1 MNACTKSTLLR
12 ATYLTLLASIVAP
25 AASAQTAPAP
35 ATEATA
41 EASATAAPVADE
53 TPSDIIV
60 TGSARRQRRFDVS
73 YAINSLGQDDVKR
86 LAPLNFADLL
96 GKLPGIQVE
105 ATGGEVQNVTRI
117 RGIPTDDG
125 YAVFQ
130 QDGLPL
136 FHDINGNFFRGDSLN
151 RFDLMTE
158 RVEVVRGGPAPIF
171 ASQAAAIVNNITVTG
186 TETTRGKVQLTA
198 GTTDLYRIDAMQS
211 GPLGERTYYAIGGFL
226 RRDGGQRDNGFPND
240 RGGQIR
246 ANIKHD
252 LDNGSVRLSVN
263 YLNDHNTFY
272 LPIPVADPR
281 NPSVSLDPFIDFFH
295 GTLNSPAFR
304 GVTMKYRDAAGVTQS
319 ETRDLADGR
328 HMEYGNVG
336 LQYDGEF
343 GGWQLA
349 VRAGYTKGRLNFD
362 ALYST
367 SNPVDANVFAS
378 GFRSAANTAFG
389 TTATPVARLG
399 YALSGTNGA
408 TAYDPYGASGL
419 VVQAQYRGVGSSFY
433 SGQGDVS
440 VTRKFE
446 TGIGTHDLRIGGYAS
461 AYGLTNKAVY
471 QDYLMEVRGQP
482 RTLDLVAYDAAG
494 KVLGSVTDKGVLRY
508 GTTLN
513 QGDVDSTVYSLY
525 ANDTWEVVPGLRID
539 GGIRHEWYHI
549 DGYGLTSTSV
559 NLGDATT
566 LADNSVRSFDGA
578 RQSRKDSPTAT
589 NWTIGANYDASEH
602 FGGYVRASHLEV
614 PPQSSSYYN
623 INPVLVKTQADQYE
637 AGLKASFGR
646 NYLYLTGF
654 YTKFDPF
661 NASFVAFNPETGR
674 NDQPVPFIGQAE
686 VKGVEVDGTLAPVR
700 WFFVSGSF
708 TYQDPQYKNLQN
720 SSGADPSRVNGNQI
734 IREPKVFGNVRPT
747 FSFDAGGDQVEV
759 YGRYEYTGRRYV
771 DLFNNTRLPS
781 YNTFGLGGT
790 LTHNGFQFQVVGDNI
805 FNNKGLTEGNPRTDQ
820 LDGQTSADAIY
831 GRPVF
836 GRSVRFIVS
845 KAW

>member
-35 ATEATA
+35 ATEATT
-41 EASATAAPVADE
+41 EASASAAPVADE

-304 GVTMKYRDAAGVTQS
+304 GVTLKYRDAAGVTQS

>member
-1 MNACTKSTLLR
+1 MLL
-12 ATYLTLLASIVAP
+12 AP
-25 AASAQTAPAP
+25 AAVAQTAA
-35 ATEATA
+35 AGT
-41 EASATAAPVADE
+41 APVAADE
-53 TPSDIIV
+53 ADVSDIIV

-73 YAINSLGQDDVKR
+73 YAINSLGQEDVQR

-105 ATGGEVQNVTRI
+105 ATGGEVQNITRI

-125 YAVFQ
+125 YAVFH

-151 RFDLMTE
+151 RYDLMTE

-171 ASQAAAIVNNITVTG
+171 ASQAAAIINNLTVTG
-186 TETTRGKVQLTA
+186 TDTPRGKVQATI
-198 GTTDLYRIDAMQS
+198 GTTDLYRLDAVQS
-211 GPLGERTYYAIGGFL
+211 GPLGPRTFYAVGGFL

-246 ANIKHD
+246 ANIKHE
-252 LDNGSVRLSVN
+252 LDNGSIRLSVN
-263 YLNDHNTFY
+263 YLNDHNLFY
-272 LPIPVADPR
+272 LPIPTADPR
-281 NPSVSLDPFIDFFH
+281 NPSVSLDPFIDFFR

-304 GVTMKYRDAAGVTQS
+304 GVTLKYRDAAGVTRS

-336 LQYDGEF
+336 LQYEGMFGE
-343 GGWQLA
+343 WQLA

-367 SNPVDANVFAS
+367 SNPVDANAFAA
-378 GFRSAANTAFG
+378 GFRTAANAFG
-389 TTATPVARLG
+389 TAATPVARLG

-408 TAYDPYGASGL
+408 TAYDPYAASGL
-419 VVQAQYRGVGSSFY
+419 VVQGQYRGVGSSFY

-440 VTRKFE
+440 VTRKFK
-446 TGIGTHDLRIGGYAS
+446 TGIGTHDLRVGGYAS
-461 AYGLTNKAVY
+461 AYGLSNKAIY
-471 QDYLMEVRGQP
+471 QDYLMEVRSQP
-482 RTLDLVAYDAAG
+482 RTLDLVAYSASGA
-494 KVLGSVTDKGVLRY
+494 VLGSVTDRGVLRY

-513 QGDVDSTVYSLY
+513 QGDVDSTVYALY
-525 ANDTWEVVPGLRID
+525 ANDTWEVLPGLRLD

-549 DGYGLTSTSV
+549 DGYGLTSISA

-566 LADNSVRSFDGA
+566 LADNAVRAFDGG
-578 RQSRKDSPTAT
+578 RQSRKGSPTAT
-589 NWTIGANYDASEH
+589 NWTIGANYDVSDN

-623 INPVLVKTQADQYE
+623 INPVLVKTKADQYE

-661 NASFVAFNPETGR
+661 NASFVAFNPATGR
-674 NDQPVPFIGQAE
+674 NDQAVPFIGKAE
-686 VKGVEVDGTLAPVR
+686 VKGVEVDGTFAPVG

-708 TYQDPQYKNLQN
+708 TYQDPQYKNLAN
-720 SSGADPSRVNGNQI
+720 TAGADPSAVNGNQI

-747 FSFDAGGDQVEV
+747 LSFETGSNRIEF

-781 YNTFGLGGT
+781 FNTFGLGGT
-790 LTHNGFQFQVVGDNI
+790 LTRGGFQFQVVGDNV
-805 FNNKGLTEGNPRTDQ
+805 FNDKGLTEGNPRTDQ
-820 LDGQTSADAIY
+820 LDGQTSRDAIY
-831 GRPVF
+831 GRPIF
-836 GRSVRFIVS
+836 GRTVRFIVS
-845 KAW
+845 RAW